1 MQNEIITE
9 RLSLNLLTIDDFNFV
24 KRLVNT
30 EGWIAFIGDRYVHT
44 NDDAIAY
51 VTKILNTENLFY
63 WVVRTRDNN
72 TPVGI
77 ISFMKRNYLENF
89 DIGFAFLPEYNGNGY
104 AYEAAKEVLSM
115 VSKTPGYYP
124 VVATTVPQ
132 NAKSIK
138 LLTKLGLHF
147 EKEIEVED
155 EMLQVYSNSD

>member
-9 RLSLNLLTIDDFNFV
+9 RLSLNLLTIDDCDFV

-155 EMLQVYSNSD
+155 EVLQVYSNSD

>member
-9 RLSLNLLTIDDFNFV
+9 RLSLNLLTIDDFDFV

-89 DIGFAFLPEYNGNGY
+89 DIGFAFLPEFNGSGY

-115 VSKTPGYYP
+115 ASKTPGYYP

-155 EMLQVYSNSD
+155 EILQVYSNSD

>member
-9 RLSLNLLTIDDFNFV
+9 RLSLNLLTIDDFDFV

-77 ISFMKRNYLENF
+77 ISFMKRNYLESF

-155 EMLQVYSNSD
+155 EMLHVYSNSD

>member
-1 MQNEIITE
+1 MQSTIITE
-9 RLSLNLLTIDDFNFV
+9 RLSLNLLTTDDRDFV

-30 EGWIAFIGDRYVHT
+30 DGWIEFIGDRYVYT

-63 WVVRTRDNN
+63 WVVRTKDNN
-72 TPVGI
+72 TPIGI

-89 DIGFAFLPEYNGNGY
+89 DIGFAFLPEFNGSGY
-104 AYEAAKEVLSM
+104 AYEAAKEVLSIL
-115 VSKTPGYYP
+115 SGTAGYYP
-124 VVATTVPQ
+124 VVATTVPE
-132 NAKSIK
+132 NTKSIK

-155 EMLQVYSNSD
+155 EILHVYSNSK

>member
-9 RLSLNLLTIDDFNFV
+9 RLSLNLLTIDDCDFV

-30 EGWIAFIGDRYVHT
+30 KGWIEFIGDRNVNT
-44 NDDAIAY
+44 DDDAIAY

-89 DIGFAFLPEYNGNGY
+89 DIGFAFLPEFNGNGY

-115 VSKTPGYYP
+115 VNKTPGYYP

-147 EKEIEVED
+147 EKEIDVED
-155 EMLQVYSNSD
+155 EILHVYSNSK

>member
-9 RLSLNLLTIDDFNFV
+9 RLSLNLLTIDDCDFV
-24 KRLVNT
+24 KKLVNT
-30 EGWIAFIGDRYVHT
+30 KGWIAFIGDRHVHT

-51 VTKILNTENLFY
+51 VTKILSAENLFY
-63 WVVRTRDNN
+63 WVARTRDNN

-89 DIGFAFLPEYNGNGY
+89 DIGFAFLPEFIGIGY

-132 NAKSIK
+132 NTKSIK

-147 EKEIEVED
+147 QKEIEVED
-155 EMLQVYSNSD
+155 EILHVYSNSK

>member
-9 RLSLNLLTIDDFNFV
+9 RLSLNLLTIDDFDFV

-77 ISFMKRNYLENF
+77 ISFMKRNYLESF
-89 DIGFAFLPEYNGNGY
+89 DIGFAFLPEFNGSGY

-115 VSKTPGYYP
+115 VSMTPGYYP
-124 VVATTVPQ
+124 VMATTVPQ

-155 EMLQVYSNSD
+155 EILQVYSNSD

>member
-9 RLSLNLLTIDDFNFV
+9 RLSLNLLTIDDFDFV

-77 ISFMKRNYLENF
+77 ISFMKRTYLESF

>member
-9 RLSLNLLTIDDFNFV
+9 RLSLNLLTIDDFDFV

-77 ISFMKRNYLENF
+77 ISFMKRTYLENF

-155 EMLQVYSNSD
+155 EILQVYSNSD

>member
-77 ISFMKRNYLENF
+77 ISFMKRNYLESF

-155 EMLQVYSNSD
+155 EILQVYSNSD

>member
-9 RLSLNLLTIDDFNFV
+9 RLSLNLLTIDDFDFV

-155 EMLQVYSNSD
+155 EILQVYSNSD

>member
-9 RLSLNLLTIDDFNFV
+9 RLSLNLLTIDDFDFV

>member
-9 RLSLNLLTIDDFNFV
+9 RLSLNLLTIDDCDFV

-77 ISFMKRNYLENF
+77 ISFMKRNYLESF

-155 EMLQVYSNSD
+155 EMLHVYSNSD

>member
-9 RLSLNLLTIDDFNFV
+9 RLSLNLLTIDDFDFV

-89 DIGFAFLPEYNGNGY
+89 DIGFAFLPEFNGSGY

-155 EMLQVYSNSD
+155 EILQVYSNSD

>member
-9 RLSLNLLTIDDFNFV
+9 RLSLNLLTIDDCDFV

-77 ISFMKRNYLENF
+77 ISFMKRTYLESF
-89 DIGFAFLPEYNGNGY
+89 DIGFAFLREYNGNGY

-155 EMLQVYSNSD
+155 EVLQVYSNSD